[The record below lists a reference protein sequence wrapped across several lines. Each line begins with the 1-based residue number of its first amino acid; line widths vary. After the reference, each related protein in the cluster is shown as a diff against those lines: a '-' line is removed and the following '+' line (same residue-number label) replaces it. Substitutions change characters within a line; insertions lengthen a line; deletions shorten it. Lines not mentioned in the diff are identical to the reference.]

1 VAKFLYQAKNA
12 NGQVMTGQLDATDET
27 DARVKLRA
35 KNLTPLRLIAPQG
48 GAGAKALSGLD
59 SFFQKRV
66 NSRDLQIFTRQ
77 FSTLINAG
85 IPIVDSLKMLS
96 EGKRNP
102 MLKEVAQRVKEG
114 IEGGKRLGDSMAQHP
129 QVFDRFFVNM
139 VRAGEEAGILDNI
152 LGRLSSYLEKSE
164 KLKKQ
169 ITGAMVY
176 PAAII
181 AVAILVVTGILVFI
195 IPRFQ
200 DLYSSAGKELPV
212 ITQMVVKMSNFF
224 INQWYVV
231 LAVVVGTPIGL
242 VQWYRTPEG
251 KDAVDRFLIRAPI
264 FGELV
269 QKAAVA
275 RMSRT
280 LSTLLSSGVS
290 VIEALE
296 IAARTAGNK
305 VIEEALLRSKEA
317 VTSGRALAS
326 PLIKEEM
333 IPDMVTQMIAIG
345 EKSGTL
351 DVMLGKIADFYEDD
365 VENAVKAVTSLIEP
379 ILMVGLGGVIAFL
392 VTAMYLP
399 IFDMASVAGTQ

>member
-1 VAKFLYQAKNA
+1 MAKFLYQAKNA
-12 NGQVMTGQLDATDET
+12 AGQLSTGQVEAMDEG

-35 KNLTPLRLIAPQG
+35 RNLTPLRLVNTG
-48 GAGAKALSGLD
+48 SSSKASSALD
-59 SFFQKRV
+59 NLFKPTVS
-66 NSRDLQIFTRQ
+66 SRDLQIFTRQ

-96 EGKRNP
+96 EGKKNP
-102 MLKEVAQRVKEG
+102 LLKDTASSVREA
-114 IEGGKRLGDSMAQHP
+114 IEGGRRLGDAMAQHP

-152 LGRLSSYLEKSE
+152 LGRLSIYMEKSE
-164 KLKKQ
+164 KIKKQ
-169 ITGAMVY
+169 IKGAMLY
-176 PAAII
+176 PSVII
-181 AVAILVVTGILVFI
+181 AVAIIVVTGILVFI
-195 IPRFQ
+195 IPKFQ
-200 DLYSSAGKELPV
+200 ELYNSAGKQLPGV
-212 ITQMVVKMSNFF
+212 TQMVIKLSNVF
-224 INQWYVV
+224 INQWYLV
-231 LAVVVGTPIGL
+231 LAVLVGVPFGL
-242 VQWYRTPEG
+242 VQWYKTAEG
-251 KDAVDRFLIRAPI
+251 RDAMDRFFIESPL

-275 RMSRT
+275 RMTRT

-296 IAARTAGNK
+296 IAARTAGNR
-305 VIEEALLRSKEA
+305 VIEEALIRSKEA
-317 VTSGRALAS
+317 VTAGRPLAS
-326 PLIKEEM
+326 PLMKEAQ

-365 VENAVKAVTSLIEP
+365 VENAVKGLTSLIEP
-379 ILMVGLGGVIAFL
+379 LLMVVLGGVIAFL

-399 IFDMASVAGTQ
+399 IFDMASVAGAQ